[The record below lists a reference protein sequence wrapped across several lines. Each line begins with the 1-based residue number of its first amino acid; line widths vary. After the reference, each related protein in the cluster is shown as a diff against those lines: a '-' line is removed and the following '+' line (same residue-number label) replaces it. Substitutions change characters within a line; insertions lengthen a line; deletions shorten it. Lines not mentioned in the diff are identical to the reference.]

1 MQFFCFDS
9 VESLPTYPLDPSDLK
24 PSNSRYDTQIS
35 VFGSKLQKKL
45 QDANI
50 FIVGFGAL
58 GCEFL
63 KNLALM
69 GVSCSNKG
77 KLTITDDDIKKSPRI
92 ARSRATREANPLPS
106 PPPPLPPCLRRAAVR
121 AGPLDTT
128 RGASKEGGGGASPLS
143 PLLSRSGRRSAEF
156 FFFVLGLGQRPAT
169 AVGQH
174 SWRSGRGPSS
184 AAAWCVAGGP
194 CGVLA
199 SGGVGGAW
207 ALDPARERLQEA
219 ESGGAGGKHAWRR
232 RRGGCARRP
241 WSMRPAAFGSGA
253 WS

>member
-1 MQFFCFDS
+1 MQLHVMQFFCFDS

-50 FIVGFGAL
+50 FIVGSGAL

-106 PPPPLPPCLRRAAVR
+106 PPPPLPPCLRRAAAG

-143 PLLSRSGRRSAEF
+143 CRVRTDVRRSFFFRVGLGTATGDGGWAALVQIRSGS
-156 FFFVLGLGQRPAT
+156 VLSSSLVRG
-169 AVGQH
+169 
-174 SWRSGRGPSS
+174 WRSTRRP
-184 AAAWCVAGGP
+184 
-194 CGVLA
+194 
-199 SGGVGGAW
+199 
-207 ALDPARERLQEA
+207 RE
-219 ESGGAGGKHAWRR
+219 WRR
-232 RRGGCARRP
+232 WRRLGT
-241 WSMRPAAFGSGA
+241 GSGP
-253 WS
+253 